1 MRILVV
7 EDDRD
12 ISMLISFHLKANGFD
27 VDTAA
32 NGNEAVEK
40 LSGGW
45 YSLAILDILL
55 PGMSGIDVLKHI
67 RTEGPEKD
75 LPVIMASALTDE
87 AEIISSLEL
96 GADDYITKPFSPKIL
111 VARARS
117 VIRRAEHREVQGALR
132 TENGIYLDPETRR
145 CTVDDSPVTLTA
157 TEFDMLRALIS
168 AGGRVLA
175 RSEIIERIKGDDYPV
190 TERSIDVQI
199 AAIRRKLGAKGNS
212 IRTVWGVGYRYAEEE
227 G

>member
-12 ISMLISFHLKANGFD
+12 ISMLIAFHLKATGFD
-27 VDTAA
+27 VETAA

-40 LSGGW
+40 LSEGG

>member
-40 LSGGW
+40 LSGGG

>member
-40 LSGGW
+40 LSGGG

-199 AAIRRKLGAKGNS
+199 AAIRRKLGAKGNA

>member
-12 ISMLISFHLKANGFD
+12 ISMLIAFHLKANGFD
-27 VDTAA
+27 VETAA

-40 LSGGW
+40 LSEGG

-132 TENGIYLDPETRR
+132 TENGIYLDPGTRR